1 MKEAALYGPVSTT
14 KGAQSLEMQL
24 DDLRGYCGRR
34 GWVVLTTPDQL
45 RIAVAEPKR
54 RVGWTVDQLIVRLH
68 IVGVKVAVGF
78 PNTSANRNS
87 HMKVLED
94 RIRR

>member
-1 MKEAALYGPVSTT
+1 MKEAPLYARVSTT

-34 GWVVLTTPDQL
+34 SWVVLTPPDQL

-54 RVGWTVDQLIVRLH
+54 RVGWTVDQLIARLH
-68 IVGVKVAVGF
+68 IVGVTVAVGF
-78 PNTSANRNS
+78 PNTSENGNS
-87 HMKVLED
+87 HIKVLEC
-94 RIRR
+94 RI